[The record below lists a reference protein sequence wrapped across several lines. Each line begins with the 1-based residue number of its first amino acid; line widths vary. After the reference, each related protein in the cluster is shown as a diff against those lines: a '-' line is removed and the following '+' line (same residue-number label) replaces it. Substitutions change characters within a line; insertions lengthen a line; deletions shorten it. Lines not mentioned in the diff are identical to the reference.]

1 MGSVIVSKNYATFP
15 SKYKDLS
22 LIVLYM
28 HIYLTIGNHSQLIAN
43 ILLNVY
49 E

>member
-1 MGSVIVSKNYATFP
+1 MGSAIVSKNYATYP
-15 SKYKDLS
+15 EKYKDLS
-22 LIVLYM
+22 LIVLCM

-43 ILLNVY
+43 IWLNVY